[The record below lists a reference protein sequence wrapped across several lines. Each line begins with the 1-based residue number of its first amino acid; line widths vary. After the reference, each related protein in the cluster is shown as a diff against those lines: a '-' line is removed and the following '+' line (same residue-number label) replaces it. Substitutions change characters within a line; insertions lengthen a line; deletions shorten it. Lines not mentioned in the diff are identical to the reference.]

1 MGYPLGAS
9 SSSAS
14 SGANPVTSVSGGGA
28 GVNVVHRR
36 PKNHDRLS
44 KKTHE
49 IATHRHSAPPGSLD
63 QFKLPINSNFGGK
76 SSEFLA
82 QTKQPQPNRRKSA
95 TANNSNS
102 SSKFGSNQKF
112 REIDFSSH
120 KKNSSKSMNI
130 SQNYYIVCI
139 NEID

>member
-1 MGYPLGAS
+1 MGYPVGAS
-9 SSSAS
+9 SSGS
-14 SGANPVTSVSGGGA
+14 SIGANPVSGG
-28 GVNVVHRR
+28 VVVHRR

-44 KKTHE
+44 KKT
-49 IATHRHSAPPGSLD
+49 THRHSAPPGSLD

-82 QTKQPQPNRRKSA
+82 QTKQPQPNRRKST
-95 TANNSNS
+95 TANSSNS